1 MAREDKMTRDK
12 RKYQMTRETTRAI
25 GIVGAAATVAATF
38 IAVFVATRVPSARA
52 QGEMFNPA
60 RIAGATTSDPGK
72 IVDLTYTFDASTI
85 YWPTEGGFEHK
96 FELFGMQ
103 PGGYFYSSA
112 KFAAAEHGGTH
123 MDAPLHFNRD
133 GMSVDQVPMSYFVGP
148 AVVIDF
154 SARSENYPDAT
165 LSVVDL
171 QAYERTHGQIP
182 SGAIVVG
189 RSGWG
194 RYWPDKK
201 HYLGSD
207 KPGDVAHLHFPGFS
221 PEAVKFLLTNRNVMA
236 LAIDTASLDP
246 GNSRDFPVHRMWLG
260 ANRIGF
266 ENLANADKLPFS
278 GATLFCIP
286 MKIGKGTGAPARI
299 FAVLP

>member
-1 MAREDKMTRDK
+1 MM
-12 RKYQMTRETTRAI
+12 TRAI
-25 GIVGAAATVAATF
+25 RIGGTTAAATMAMAMAMAMLLAIT
-38 IAVFVATRVPSARA
+38 AGNARA

-60 RIAGATTSDPGK
+60 RIAGAATSDPGK
-72 IVDLTYTFDASTI
+72 IVDLTYSFDASTI

-112 KFAAAEHGGTH
+112 RFAAAEHGGTH
-123 MDAPLHFNRD
+123 MDAPLHFNRN
-133 GMSVDQVPMSYFVGP
+133 GMSVDQIPMSYFVGP
-148 AVVIDF
+148 AVIIDF
-154 SARSENYPDAT
+154 SARSLNYPDAT
-165 LSVVDL
+165 LIVEDIH
-171 QAYERTHGQIP
+171 AYERTHGEIP

-194 RYWPDKK
+194 RFWPDKK

-207 KPGDVAHLHFPGFS
+207 KPGDVANLHFPGFS
-221 PEAVKFLLTNRNVMA
+221 PEAVKFLLTDRNVMA
-236 LAIDTASLDP
+236 LVIDTPSLDP
-246 GNSRDFPVHRMWLG
+246 GNSKDFPVHRMWLG

-278 GATLFCIP
+278 GATIFCIP
-286 MKIGKGTGAPARI
+286 MKIDKGTGAPARI

>member
-1 MAREDKMTRDK
+1 MTRK
-12 RKYQMTRETTRAI
+12 TTRAI
-25 GIVGAAATVAATF
+25 GIVGAAAAVAATF
-38 IAVFVATRVPSARA
+38 IAAFVATRAPSARA
-52 QGEMFNPA
+52 QGELFNPA
-60 RIAGATTSDPGK
+60 RIAGATTSDPAK

-165 LSVVDL
+165 LIVEDL
-171 QAYERTHGQIP
+171 QAYERTHGEIP
-182 SGAIVVG
+182 V
-189 RSGWG
+189 
-194 RYWPDKK
+194 
-201 HYLGSD
+201 GSD
-207 KPGDVAHLHFPGFS
+207 RGRALGMGPLLARQEALSRKRQAGRRRESAFS
-221 PEAVKFLLTNRNVMA
+221 RLFTRGGEIFTHR
-236 LAIDTASLDP
+236 SE
-246 GNSRDFPVHRMWLG
+246 RD
-260 ANRIGF
+260 
-266 ENLANADKLPFS
+266 
-278 GATLFCIP
+278 
-286 MKIGKGTGAPARI
+286 GTGD
-299 FAVLP
+299 

>member
-1 MAREDKMTRDK
+1 MR
-12 RKYQMTRETTRAI
+12 TRAMSI
-25 GIVGAAATVAATF
+25 GGAAAAAAMAMGMGMLLAVAAG
-38 IAVFVATRVPSARA
+38 SARA
-52 QGEMFNPA
+52 QGELFNPA
-60 RIAGATTSDPGK
+60 RIAGAATSDPAK
-72 IVDLTYTFDASTI
+72 IVDLTYSFDASTI

-96 FELFGMQ
+96 FEKFGMQ

-112 KFAAAEHGGTH
+112 RFAAAEHGGTH

-154 SARSENYPDAT
+154 SARSLNYPDAT
-165 LSVVDL
+165 LVVEDIH
-171 QAYERTHGQIP
+171 AYERTHGEIP
-182 SGAIVVG
+182 SGAIVIG

-194 RYWPDKK
+194 RFWPDKK

-207 KPGDVAHLHFPGFS
+207 KPGDVADLHFPGFS
-221 PEAVKFLLTNRNVMA
+221 PEAVKFLLTDRNVMA

-260 ANRIGF
+260 ANRVGF

-278 GATLFCIP
+278 GATIFCIP
-286 MKIGKGTGAPARI
+286 MKIDKGTGAPARI

>member
-12 RKYQMTRETTRAI
+12 MKYQMTRNTTRMI
-25 GIVGAAATVAATF
+25 GIVGAAATVAATI
-38 IAVFVATRVPSARA
+38 IAAFVATRAPSAQA
-52 QGEMFNPA
+52 QGELFNPA
-60 RIAGATTSDPGK
+60 RIAGVTTSDPGK

-207 KPGDVAHLHFPGFS
+207 KPGDVTHLHFPGFS
-221 PEAVKFLLTNRNVMA
+221 PEAVKFLLTDRNVMA

>member
-1 MAREDKMTRDK
+1 MM
-12 RKYQMTRETTRAI
+12 RKTIWKLPRAF
-25 GIVGAAATVAATF
+25 GALAAGAALAA
-38 IAVFVATRVPSARA
+38 AVFWTLLASTAPRVRA
-52 QGEMFNPA
+52 QADLFNPA
-60 RIAGATTSDPGK
+60 KIMGALSDPGK
-72 IVDLTYTFDASTI
+72 IIDLTYSFDASTI

-103 PGGYFYSSA
+103 PGGYFYASA
-112 KFAAAEHGGTH
+112 RFAAAEHGGTH

-133 GMSVDQVPMSYFVGP
+133 GMSAEQVPMSYFVGP
-148 AVVIDF
+148 AAVIDF

-165 LSVVDL
+165 LILEDIH
-171 QAYERTHGQIP
+171 AYERTHGQIP

-194 RYWPDKK
+194 RYWPDKE

-207 KPGDVAHLHFPGFS
+207 KPADITHLHFPGFS
-221 PEAVKFLLTNRNVMA
+221 PEAVKFLLTDRNVMA

-278 GATLFCIP
+278 GATIFCIP
-286 MKIGKGTGAPARI
+286 MKIAKGTGAPARI

>member
-1 MAREDKMTRDK
+1 MAREDKMTRDGMK
-12 RKYQMTRETTRAI
+12 HQMARKTTRVI
-25 GIVGAAATVAATF
+25 GIVGAGAAVAATF
-38 IAVFVATRVPSARA
+38 IAAFVATRAPSARA
-52 QGEMFNPA
+52 QGGLFNPA
-60 RIAGATTSDPGK
+60 GIAGATISDPGK
-72 IVDLTYTFDASTI
+72 IVDLTYTFDASTV

-154 SARSENYPDAT
+154 SARSDNYPDAT
-165 LSVVDL
+165 LSAEDL
-171 QAYERTHGQIP
+171 RAYERTHGQIP

-246 GNSRDFPVHRMWLG
+246 GNSTDFPVHRMWLG